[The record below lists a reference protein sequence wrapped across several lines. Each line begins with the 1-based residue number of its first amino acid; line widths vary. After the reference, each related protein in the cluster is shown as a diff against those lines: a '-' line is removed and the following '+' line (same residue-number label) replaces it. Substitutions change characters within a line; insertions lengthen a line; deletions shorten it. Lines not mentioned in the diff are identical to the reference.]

1 MKKFFKSS
9 KEEKMKCP
17 FCEKEMKKG
26 IISGD
31 GRSKIF
37 WEPQNEK
44 LSVMDKMVGKGM
56 IDADYSLAKFKIQA
70 DYCENCQKMI
80 FSTNIS
86 N

>member
-1 MKKFFKSS
+1 
-9 KEEKMKCP
+9 MKCP

-26 IISGD
+26 VMSGD
-31 GRSKIF
+31 GKSKIF

-44 LSVMDKMVGKGM
+44 LGVMDKLVGKGM
-56 IDADYSLAKFKIQA
+56 IEA
-70 DYCENCQKMI
+70 DYCDGCKKMI

>member
-1 MKKFFKSS
+1 M
-9 KEEKMKCP
+9 
-17 FCEKEMKKG
+17 
-26 IISGD
+26 SGD

-70 DYCENCQKMI
+70 DYSLIYAKLILLE
-80 FSTNIS
+80 
-86 N
+86 

>member
-1 MKKFFKSS
+1 
-9 KEEKMKCP
+9 MKCP

-26 IISGD
+26 VMSGD

-44 LSVMDKMVGKGM
+44 LGVMDKLVGKGM
-56 IDADYSLAKFKIQA
+56 IEADYSLGKFKIQA
-70 DYCENCQKMI
+70 DYCDCCKKMI
-80 FSTNIS
+80 FRTNIS